1 MEFITIESHF
11 WVPENAIRPDT
22 RNKCSKDLVAII
34 YRVAEILYPDEKI
47 EVLLLP
53 SEEGSYKDI
62 FKITWSV
69 ALWLATISGTVI
81 SYLMYKDS
89 HEEHAINIASQCIN
103 LQSSI
108 KQSSTLDDEYI
119 VNEDKLLEICKDHG
133 IKKMKN
139 ERYITLEKDDMIQE
153 EETIIKDARNQ
164 TLFQGKVER
173 ADFSSYIQYLPE
185 NENYLQENIDW
196 VIELVSLVIK
206 QEKKWKGIPWR
217 GFYYGKPI
225 QYWWIEVL
233 VNNEIINFFMQDN
246 DFKKKIDDHTI
257 TFTSWDNI
265 TVIFDLKWEI
275 KGWIIQ
281 HKSIYV
287 RKVENFNDVVID
299 HTVKKNNS
307 KYKSQGLFE
316 NYDI

>member
-1 MEFITIESHF
+1 
-11 WVPENAIRPDT
+11 
-22 RNKCSKDLVAII
+22 
-34 YRVAEILYPDEKI
+34 
-47 EVLLLP
+47 
-53 SEEGSYKDI
+53 
-62 FKITWSV
+62 
-69 ALWLATISGTVI
+69 LATISGTVI

-185 NENYLQENIDW
+185 NENYLQENID
-196 VIELVSLVIK
+196 
-206 QEKKWKGIPWR
+206 
-217 GFYYGKPI
+217 
-225 QYWWIEVL
+225 
-233 VNNEIINFFMQDN
+233 
-246 DFKKKIDDHTI
+246 
-257 TFTSWDNI
+257 
-265 TVIFDLKWEI
+265 
-275 KGWIIQ
+275 
-281 HKSIYV
+281 
-287 RKVENFNDVVID
+287 
-299 HTVKKNNS
+299 
-307 KYKSQGLFE
+307 
-316 NYDI
+316 